1 MYEDRLPCTAYSCQV
16 MASTQAR
23 DAAERARLSK
33 AAVVEQ
39 ALALGDAEGLEALT
53 YRRLA
58 QQLGVTPMA
67 LYWHF
72 RNKEEMLAGLAER
85 IWSEID
91 TDIDPTAGWPE
102 QLRGLLDSLVRVLRS
117 HPCASQL
124 LVAGEKQSESALK
137 ATEVTLEVLRRA
149 GFDLIHAGEVARN
162 TLWTGLTL
170 VMSEPGFDPGLTEAE
185 RAEKIRSG
193 RAHLAVLP
201 PDRYPCLVAGA
212 TAMAAHDPDLHYRFG
227 IDLFIGGVQAMAAR
241 AL

>member
-1 MYEDRLPCTAYSCQV
+1 

-23 DAAERARLSK
+23 DAAERAPLSK

-53 YRRLA
+53 IRRLA
-58 QQLGVTPMA
+58 QELGVTPMA

-72 RNKEEMLAGLAER
+72 RNKEELLAGLAER

-91 TDIDPTAGWPE
+91 TDLDVGAAWPK
-102 QLRGLLDSLVRVLRS
+102 QVRGLLESLVRVLRS

-137 ATEVTLEVLRRA
+137 ATEATLGVLRRG
-149 GFDLIHAGEVARN
+149 GFDPVHASEVARSV
-162 TLWTGLTL
+162 LWTGLTL
-170 VMSEPGFDPGLTEAE
+170 VMSEPGFDPGLTDAE
-185 RAEKIRSG
+185 RAEKIRRG
-193 RAHLAVLP
+193 RAQLAVLP

-212 TAMAAHDPDLHYRFG
+212 TAMTTYDPDFHYQFG
-227 IDLFIGGVQAMAAR
+227 VDLFIAGVEAMASGAP
-241 AL
+241 